1 MEIKYDKQQCQQLDI
16 SKIRKR
22 KKKDGIFKMLPLS
35 ADYQPT
41 VIRRNILWMLMLI
54 CLEKTVM

>member
-1 MEIKYDKQQCQQLDI
+1 MEIKYDKQQCQQFDI

-35 ADYQPT
+35 V
-41 VIRRNILWMLMLI
+41 VI
-54 CLEKTVM
+54 